1 MTFRDFHEKG
11 KMDKD
16 EMLQDD
22 TVVAVLVVAQWPL
35 LTCFSVT
42 DTKPSSFELVCLFPG
57 VHHNISGA
65 ALS

>member
-1 MTFRDFHEKG
+1 
-11 KMDKD
+11 
-16 EMLQDD
+16 MLQDD